1 MAEGYIDEK
10 GRIRWSDMSRA
21 FQWFEGPE
29 HEDDESDA
37 NAEELHGDGDDEDEQ
52 EEED

>member
-10 GRIRWSDMSRA
+10 GRIRWSDTSRA

-29 HEDDESDA
+29 HEDDEADA
-37 NAEELHGDGDDEDEQ
+37 DDLHRDGDDEDEQ